1 MLCLLSHLLIA
12 AIAQPASHQVK
23 SLPLFPPLKTPMYS
37 GYLTIPNSNGKQL
50 HYMFIYSQ
58 NNPVTDPVVLWLNGG
73 PGCSSMEGAFM
84 ENGPYIFDEFNSSAF
99 LNPNTWNKNA
109 SMLYI
114 EAPAGVGYSILGSL
128 ANNNTNDNQT
138 AEDNLEAVLQFFSY
152 FPSFRSNDFYIAGES
167 YAGIYVPSLAYFIV
181 ESNKNGT
188 NANINLKGILVGNG
202 VTLWSVD
209 TDSVWPEFLYW
220 HQLIDDSIYFPWVN
234 LNCSID
240 FNLQGYCVTL
250 YEKML
255 DLFTNIN
262 YYDIYRPCIHPD
274 MASAP
279 HKARWNSNVLTGI
292 LNCVPDNGLIK
303 YMNRPD
309 VRVALHINSTIGAW
323 QECTDLNYFT
333 DVNVGSFYFYPTL
346 IENGLRI
353 WIYSGDTDSSVSTLG
368 SINWLNLLGLKTT
381 VNWREWMSQGQVGG
395 FYWKLGSN
403 VHFNTIRGAG
413 HMCIQWKPV
422 EGYEM
427 FLAFIQGNDLV

>member
-1 MLCLLSHLLIA
+1 MLSLLPLLLA
-12 AIAQPASHQVK
+12 AVTAQPSSHQVK
-23 SLPLFPPLKTPMYS
+23 SLPKFPPLKTPMYS
-37 GYLTIPNSNGKQL
+37 GYLDIPNSDGKSL
-50 HYMFIYSQ
+50 HYLFVYSQ

-138 AEDNLEAVLQFFSY
+138 AQDNLQALLKFFNY
-152 FPSFRSNDFYIAGES
+152 FPTFAANEFYISGES

-181 ESNKNGT
+181 ESNKNGV
-188 NANINLKGILVGNG
+188 NPSINLKGILVGNG

-240 FNLQGYCVTL
+240 FNLQGYCVVL

-274 MASAP
+274 LGSAP
-279 HKARWNSNVLTGI
+279 HKARWNSNVLGGI
-292 LNCVPDNGLIK
+292 LNCVPDNGLTK

-309 VRVALHINSTIGAW
+309 VRVALNINSTIGAW
-323 QECTDLNYFT
+323 QECSDLNYFT
-333 DVNVGSFYFYPTL
+333 DHNVGSFYFYPTL
-346 IENGLRI
+346 IASGLRI

-368 SINWLNLLGLKTT
+368 SINWLNLLGLQTT
-381 VNWREWMSQGQVGG
+381 VTWREWMSQGQVGG
-395 FYWKLGSN
+395 FYWKLGDN

-413 HMCIQWKPV
+413 HMCIQWKPI

-427 FLAFIQGNDLV
+427 FLSFIQGKNLA